1 MANRQ
6 LSRSSKQSSSS
17 QEPNIKLVNIKKEE
31 VDDDDIVF
39 IEEVAPEPINK
50 KKKND
55 EPIKSEDSDPNEFIF
70 NYTQE
75 NEDIDFDSD
84 DELISVFN
92 LHQTSNKAVNKD
104 IVNYD
109 KKTIIE
115 DDEDDDDIKFIL
127 NDNNAFF
134 SKIDSMLIDLTKDDE
149 DENKIVNNGK
159 TSFYI
164 SFKDILLN
172 ESFIF

>member
-1 MANRQ
+1 METE
-6 LSRSSKQSSSS
+6 K
-17 QEPNIKLVNIKKEE
+17 
-31 VDDDDIVF
+31 
-39 IEEVAPEPINK
+39 
-50 KKKND
+50 
-55 EPIKSEDSDPNEFIF
+55 
-70 NYTQE
+70 
-75 NEDIDFDSD
+75 
-84 DELISVFN
+84 
-92 LHQTSNKAVNKD
+92 
-104 IVNYD
+104 YD
-109 KKTIIE
+109 TALTGFLCILRI
-115 DDEDDDDIKFIL
+115 FIL